1 MPEDGQRGVWR
12 KRESR
17 NSGPE
22 SRWPAG
28 DLGREAQVFKVKKI
42 VVFFV
47 LFCFVLISHEI
58 RCVSLPVSFFF
69 FRSSFDYSRSFA
81 I

>member
-42 VVFFV
+42 G
-47 LFCFVLISHEI
+47 S
-58 RCVSLPVSFFF
+58 VSSL
-69 FRSSFDYSRSFA
+69 
-81 I
+81 